1 MEVQTPHLSTT
12 LEQTVIQ
19 IMRKLSPERVSE
31 LIDFARFLEFQ
42 ATERYQD
49 WVKTEAVRDD
59 QAGAGDQRWEEIL
72 AQPEAKRL
80 MRQMAREA
88 REDYRAGRTTEMVE
102 TDDGR
107 LAPG

>member
-1 MEVQTPHLSTT
+1 MEVQMPYHSITP
-12 LEQTVIQ
+12 EQTVIR

-59 QAGAGDQRWEEIL
+59 QAGAADQRWEEL
-72 AQPEAKRL
+72 FAQPEAKRL
-80 MRQMAREA
+80 MQQMAREA
-88 REDYRAGRTTEMVE
+88 REEYRAGRTTEIVE